1 MKGDRVMPIRTAL
14 RLLAPLVVLLTAAM
28 PARADGGT
36 TTEAQGM
43 VAKAI
48 ALYREKGP
56 VAFETM
62 NRGEQGFLDRDLYIF
77 VIGPDNRTVVHAA
90 DNSHIGADLST
101 QTDAEGQPFGK
112 AIVERASADGAWVD
126 YKWPNPAT
134 GAVESKSSWVVRY
147 DGYIFGCG
155 VYTP

>member
-1 MKGDRVMPIRTAL
+1 MPLCNAV
-14 RLLAPLVVLLTAAM
+14 RLIAPLVLLLATALH
-28 PARADGGT
+28 ARADGGT
-36 TTEAQGM
+36 TAEAQAM

-48 ALYREKGP
+48 ALYRERGP
-56 VAFETM
+56 AAFDVM

-90 DNSHIGADLST
+90 DNSRIGADLSGT
-101 QTDAEGQPFGK
+101 TDAEGTPFGK
-112 AIVERASADGAWVD
+112 AIIEQASADGAWVD

-134 GAVESKSSWVVRY
+134 GAVEAKSSWVVRY
-147 DGYIFGCG
+147 EGYIFGCG